1 MKLVTFSLPGLAGD
15 RIGAISGARVLDF
28 TPDARLPWRS
38 MVHLLEAGPAAIDQ
52 ARTVLAEAEAGTG
65 QAEWLALDSV
75 TLGPP
80 VPGAR
85 KLFALAGNYAEH
97 IQESIKHAGIS
108 QAPRVFMKPPSTV
121 LRGDGAPIT
130 LHRYARGVDW
140 EAELAVVIGARARYV
155 DRADALGYVA
165 GYSCFND
172 VSERKFQVFPR
183 ERRTEWDG
191 FFDWLN
197 GKWVDGF
204 GPMGP
209 ALVTPEEV
217 GDPQDLDISLT
228 VNGTVQQSANT
239 RQMIFDVATI
249 IEFLSAFCT
258 LEPGD
263 IIATGTPAGVGDAK
277 GVYLSAG
284 DTVQVRIQRVG
295 TLTNPV
301 VAEAPS
307 DGSAG

>member
-1 MKLVTFSLPGLAGD
+1 MKLVSYSLPERAGT
-15 RIGAISGARVLDF
+15 RIGALVGDRVLDF
-28 TPDARLPWRS
+28 TADPRLPWPS
-38 MVHLLEAGPAAIDQ
+38 MVDLLEAGPAAMDQ
-52 ARTVLAEAEAGTG
+52 ARAVLAEAEAGAGTA
-65 QAEWLALDSV
+65 QWFDRDAV
-75 TLGPP
+75 ILGPP

-97 IQESIKHAGIS
+97 IEESIKHAGIS

-121 LRGDGAPIT
+121 LRGDGAPIV
-130 LHRYARGVDW
+130 LHRHARAIDW
-140 EAELAVVIGARARYV
+140 EAELAVVIGARAKYV
-155 DRADALGYVA
+155 SRADALAYVA

-172 VSERKFQVFPR
+172 VSERKFRVFPH
-183 ERRTEWDG
+183 ERRSEWDG
-191 FFDWLN
+191 FFEWLN

-209 ALVTPEEV
+209 ALVTPDEV
-217 GDPQDLDISLT
+217 GDVQDLDISLT

-263 IIATGTPAGVGDAK
+263 IIATGTPAGVGDAR

-284 DTVQVRIQRVG
+284 DTVQVRIDRVG

-301 VAEAPS
+301 IAEAPS
-307 DGSAG
+307 DGSVG